1 MTRTGRAFVKSCIS
15 KIRQIGLESFT
26 HLTLNT
32 EVMSQH
38 SITRKSF
45 KDKTIVQIYKI
56 PVMHVVKN
64 DNSMLDGFMTVI
76 PQQRY
81 TQREIDILMQMSAGS
96 TADQIADILFISP
109 NTVRTHIKNML
120 RKSGSS
126 NSIEMIARAIRSSV
140 ID

>member
-1 MTRTGRAFVKSCIS
+1 MTHTERAFVKSYTSRI
-15 KIRQIGLESFT
+15 KQIGLESFT

-38 SITRKSF
+38 SITRKSY
-45 KDKTIVQIYKI
+45 KDKPSARIFKV
-56 PVMHVVKN
+56 PVMKVLKN
-64 DNSMLDGFMTVI
+64 DSSGLHGILKVS
-76 PQQRY
+76 PQQKY
-81 TQREIDILMQMSAGS
+81 TQREVDILMQMSVGF
-96 TADQIADILFISP
+96 TADQIAEILFISP
-109 NTVRTHIKNML
+109 NTVKTHIKNML